1 MRPNPAPGEMLP
13 CNNTG
18 ISAMSDAEELARRYL
33 ALWADYLS
41 ALAADPETGDLLRRW
56 LSFGSQ
62 GDGRPTAGAAAAAG
76 APGERDNAVA
86 QLAARVA
93 ELERRLDRL
102 EARRARRRD
111 RPPRG
116 WRARWRRARR
126 RCSTG
131 SKPIAATPTAAPR
144 RTRG

>member
-1 MRPNPAPGEMLP
+1 MLP

-76 APGERDNAVA
+76 APGERDDAVA

-116 WRARWRRARR
+116 
-126 RCSTG
+126 
-131 SKPIAATPTAAPR
+131 
-144 RTRG
+144 